1 MSQKSKIFMFKGD
14 KTKSV
19 QGGGVQGGGVLLF
32 GVVRRII
39 LGRIRMSERFII
51 FFYGNI
57 RGIFKF
63 SDFKSFFIFIKI
75 FISVKQTAGGSGVKV
90 VFFIKGFGGG
100 KMVGCK
106 VSFVL
111 KIDKLFLI
119 SDKFFIGSKVE
130 FD

>member
-1 MSQKSKIFMFKGD
+1 M
-14 KTKSV
+14 V
-19 QGGGVQGGGVLLF
+19 
-32 GVVRRII
+32 
-39 LGRIRMSERFII
+39 
-51 FFYGNI
+51 
-57 RGIFKF
+57 
-63 SDFKSFFIFIKI
+63 
-75 FISVKQTAGGSGVKV
+75 GGSGVKV